1 MANMVN
7 MTNLEDGKR
16 SVRGLRGLRL
26 VVMLNEQEDSE
37 IQAYRFSRHIGSK
50 AEAMRRLIRIGLEA
64 ERVATTGDEIGVTA
78 PAEAEDRNTQGECSN
93 AAGT

>member
-1 MANMVN
+1 MA
-7 MTNLEDGKR
+7 
-16 SVRGLRGLRL
+16 RGDPQISIRL
-26 VVMLNEQEDSE
+26 PQDAKAFIAAQAARNSSSQNSE
-37 IQAYRFSRHIGSK
+37 IVRC
-50 AEAMRRLIRIGLEA
+50 IRDRM